1 MAALD
6 VAIITFIARIVA
18 LGQPNNET
26 STRFQVLLDEFITAV
41 AYHNFTGAQILIPSA
56 RNVLSND
63 CL

>member
-1 MAALD
+1 MATLD
-6 VAIITFIARIVA
+6 AAIITFIASIVA
-18 LGQPNNET
+18 LGKPDNEA
-26 STRFQVLLDEFITAV
+26 STRFQVLLNKFITAV